1 VSTPAR
7 VSEWGVVGQ
16 LTALPN
22 VLSLLRIAIV
32 PVIVVT
38 LLWPGP
44 QPRAIAAALFLLAA
58 LTDFFDG
65 WIARR
70 RGVSTVLGQF
80 LDPLADKLL
89 VVAILIMLAGMPP
102 EPRVPAWMAVVV
114 VSRELAVTGLRGI
127 ASHGGV
133 VMAAEALG
141 KYKMTFQI
149 FALFCLLV
157 HYTYPLGIFG
167 LQMNFHA
174 AGMLFLWVA
183 IVFAVW
189 SAVDYAVGLARQGGV
204 GGASSG

>member
-1 VSTPAR
+1 VS
-7 VSEWGVVGQ
+7 Q

-32 PVIVVT
+32 PMIVVT
-38 LLWPGP
+38 LFWPGP
-44 QPRAIAAALFLLAA
+44 EARAIAGALFLVAA

-70 RGVSTVLGQF
+70 RGVSTVLGKF

-89 VVAILIMLAGMPP
+89 VVGILIMLAGMPP

-114 VSRELAVTGLRGI
+114 ASRELAVTGLRGI
-127 ASHGGV
+127 ASQGGV

-157 HYTYPLGIFG
+157 HYTYPLGVFG
-167 LQMNFHA
+167 LQMDFHA
-174 AGMLFLWVA
+174 AGILFLWVA

-189 SAVDYAVGLARQGGV
+189 SAIDYAVRLVRQGSLKGV
-204 GGASSG
+204 SSG

>member
-1 VSTPAR
+1 MSSPAR
-7 VSEWGVVGQ
+7 ASDYRAVSQ
-16 LTALPN
+16 LTELPN

-38 LLWPGP
+38 LMWPGP

-58 LTDFFDG
+58 VTDFFDG

-70 RGVSTVLGQF
+70 RGVTTALGKF

-114 VSRELAVTGLRGI
+114 ASRELAVTGLRGI

-157 HYTYPLGIFG
+157 HYTYPLGVLG
-167 LQMNFHA
+167 LQIDFRA

-183 IVFAVW
+183 IVFTVW
-189 SAVDYAVGLARQGGV
+189 SAIDYTVRLGRQAGLGGP
-204 GGASSG
+204 SSG

>member
-1 VSTPAR
+1 VSD
-7 VSEWGVVGQ
+7 

-38 LLWPGP
+38 LMSPGP
-44 QPRAIAAALFLLAA
+44 MARAVAAGLFLVAA
-58 LTDFFDG
+58 ITDFFDG
-65 WIARR
+65 WVARR
-70 RGVSTVLGQF
+70 RGVSTALGKF

-89 VVAILIMLAGMPP
+89 VVAILIMLAGTPP
-102 EPRVPAWMAVVV
+102 EPRVPAWIAVIVA
-114 VSRELAVTGLRGI
+114 SRELAVTGVRGI

-157 HYTYPLGIFG
+157 HYRYAIPVLGLPID
-167 LQMNFHA
+167 FHA

-183 IVFAVW
+183 LVFTVW
-189 SAVDYAVGLARQGGV
+189 SAIDYGVRLARQPGVASPSGG
-204 GGASSG
+204 

>member
-1 VSTPAR
+1 MD
-7 VSEWGVVGQ
+7 Q

-32 PVIVVT
+32 PVIVAT
-38 LLWPGP
+38 LMWPGP
-44 QPRAIAAALFLLAA
+44 EARAIAGALFLLAA
-58 LTDFFDG
+58 VTDFLDG
-65 WIARR
+65 WVARR
-70 RGVSTVLGQF
+70 RGVSTALGKF

-89 VVAILIMLAGMPP
+89 VVAILIMLAGSPP
-102 EPRVPAWMAVVV
+102 EPRVPAWMAVIVA
-114 VSRELAVTGLRGI
+114 SREIAVTGLRGI

-157 HYTYPLGIFG
+157 HYTYPIPAIG
-167 LQMNFHA
+167 LPVDFHA

-183 IVFAVW
+183 IVFTVW
-189 SAVDYAVGLARQGGV
+189 SAVDYTVRLARQATSVRPSGG
-204 GGASSG
+204 